1 MEDLGQ
7 ELSGSQEA
15 RMETRKNS
23 VVAQFTNKLICPNMD
38 LLALG
43 DNELPNR
50 HSVLKTAHRFRK
62 DIQAKITFT
71 FEFPF

>member
-7 ELSGSQEA
+7 ELRVSQEA

-23 VVAQFTNKLICPNMD
+23 VVAQFANKLSCPNMD

-43 DNELPNR
+43 DNELPNG
-50 HSVLKTAHRFRK
+50 HTVLKTAHKFRK
-62 DIQAKITFT
+62 GIQAKITFT
-71 FEFPF
+71 FEFPS